1 MSNFT
6 SPNPSQDERVIAAL
20 AHVSAILPFMG
31 VIAPI
36 VIWVTQREK
45 SRYVAFQALQA
56 VAYQLT
62 MIVAWMIGMG
72 CYFCS
77 FFATFLS
84 IPMVSSSGTTPAG
97 NALAELGFIIP
108 FLSLGVIFLV
118 VLAFIVY
125 GIVGAINVF
134 QGKPFRYVFIGY
146 RVERFMQQEENKS

>member
-1 MSNFT
+1 MNNFT
-6 SPNPSQDERVIAAL
+6 PPHPNQDERVMAAL
-20 AHVSAILPFMG
+20 AHVSAILPLMG
-31 VIAPI
+31 TIATI

-56 VAYQLT
+56 IAYQLT

-84 IPMVSSSGTTPAG
+84 IPLVSSSGTTPPV

-108 FLSLGVIFLV
+108 FLSLGIIFLGG
-118 VLAFIVY
+118 LAFIVY
-125 GIVGAINVF
+125 GIVGAINAF